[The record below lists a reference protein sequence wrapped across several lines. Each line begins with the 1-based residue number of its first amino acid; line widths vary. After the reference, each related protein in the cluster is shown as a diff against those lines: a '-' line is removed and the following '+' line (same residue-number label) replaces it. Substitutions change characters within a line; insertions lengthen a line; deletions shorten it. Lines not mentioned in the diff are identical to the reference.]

1 MTLHL
6 TRSSRL
12 WIFQLLGFEVS
23 SPVTKKATSTVS
35 IDIDFRPLEGKEKLL
50 SSWWLWNF
58 LSFTIPSAKK
68 QRLKCFFG
76 ENIGFSKDS
85 RSINLT
91 VLKICMRIVLSS
103 ND

>member
-35 IDIDFRPLEGKEKLL
+35 IDIDFRPLEGKEKFSLL
-50 SSWWLWNF
+50 
-58 LSFTIPSAKK
+58 PSAKK

-91 VLKICMRIVLSS
+91 VLKICMRNFALVG
-103 ND
+103 

>member
-50 SSWWLWNF
+50 
-58 LSFTIPSAKK
+58 PSAKK

-91 VLKICMRIVLSS
+91 VLKICMRNFALVG
-103 ND
+103 